1 MSFVSFIVVVCSFLA
16 ISKLFS
22 FLFTCIIMLYCI
34 CIKIPITSSFL
45 FYTKD
50 TKEEEVQPK
59 VFFYL
64 LLAVAFALFLFGFC
78 FDYRGFCFESGR
90 TKIMRMRK
98 RNCDTLLCDCSGESI
113 FLVNGNE
120 LEQTK
125 ERSMLN
131 IVERVRFKNK
141 ANA

>member
-16 ISKLFS
+16 ISKLFL

-64 LLAVAFALFLFGFC
+64 LLAVALFLFGFC

-90 TKIMRMRK
+90 MKIMRMRK

-131 IVERVRFKNK
+131 IVERARFKNK